1 METISIELLTKKL
14 KNAPQSVLERVI
26 GYVDALIEPTNTK
39 PYSLSNEQQQIL
51 DSQLNSDKATYTN
64 AETLYTDL
72 KKKYELL
79 GLLFRPLLPKTLK
92 MLLNI
97 TFTKQ

>member
-1 METISIELLTKKL
+1 METISIDLLTRKL

-26 GYVDALIEPTNTK
+26 GYVDALVEPTANTT
-39 PYSLSNEQQQIL
+39 PYSLSKEQQQIL

-72 KKKYELL
+72 KKKYEL
-79 GLLFRPLLPKTLK
+79 
-92 MLLNI
+92 
-97 TFTKQ
+97 